1 MKSKIFGTLVCIML
15 VTTGLTVTM
24 HSEGIKLVENKNQEQ
39 MIFEQ
44 PSACSVDV
52 DVPVWN
58 VGDTWTYKVDDV
70 NFGFVENNQ
79 SIYLNLKIDELPL
92 EVVDD
97 AGDSYMVSFSAELIG
112 GYAVDINLEGLPIS
126 FSGDLTN
133 TTIEGNIFFR
143 KSDLGIEKINVN
155 IVGPLTR
162 RLLDKPC
169 TTIDLNAD
177 FDVPYTI
184 IDFPLNTSKVWDIP
198 ATNVTLGGTIDSIW
212 LFFAKIMFFI
222 ADRILPPDVY
232 LELRGIL
239 SEIFENVTFMNPI
252 IDVAEL
258 LDLIFG
264 THTFQI
270 PGTYW
275 GAMSCFNLSSVT
287 VPAGTYLA
295 YNISANAPE
304 GETVGNIYY
313 NSTVGNIVKIVGHF
327 NNMFTYIDE
336 ISMELIETNRS

>member
-15 VTTGLTVTM
+15 VTTCLTVTM

-44 PSACSVDV
+44 PSTCLVDV

-58 VGDTWTYKVDDV
+58 VGDTWTYKVDEV

-97 AGDSYMVSFSAELIG
+97 AGDSYTVSFSAELIG

-155 IVGPLTR
+155 IVGPLMR
-162 RLLDKPC
+162 RFLDKPC

-184 IDFPLNTSKVWDIP
+184 IDFPLNTSKVWDLP
-198 ATNVTLGGTIDSIW
+198 ATNVTLEGTIDSIW

-239 SEIFENVTFMNPI
+239 SEIFENVTFINPI
-252 IDVAEL
+252 IDVAEV

-327 NNMFTYIDE
+327 NNMFTYIDD
-336 ISMELIETNRS
+336 IAMELIETNRS